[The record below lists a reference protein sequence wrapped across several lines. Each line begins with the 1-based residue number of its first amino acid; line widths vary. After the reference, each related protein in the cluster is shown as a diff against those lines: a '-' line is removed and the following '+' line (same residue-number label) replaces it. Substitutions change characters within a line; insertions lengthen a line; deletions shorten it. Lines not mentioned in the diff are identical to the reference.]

1 MDHPAHRCPHCGC
14 PLDRRDVKSLVDLWE
29 RCNWPQSLRVW
40 IAVLVL
46 VATVLSLVS
55 MFMVVTGNS

>member
-1 MDHPAHRCPHCGC
+1 MDHPAHRCPHCDC

-29 RCNWPQSLRVW
+29 RCRWPQSLRVW